1 MKQPISILP
10 AIALRG
16 TTILP
21 DMIVHFDVS
30 RERSIK
36 AIEAAM
42 LHDQKIF
49 LVTQKDPEVE
59 KPELSELYQVG
70 TVAYIKQVVKLPHDL
85 LRVLVE
91 GIERAELLGLE
102 QEEPFLKAETALF
115 EPDGAQYTKSLKEAM
130 FRSIQE
136 LFQRYCMESGKISK
150 DLAAQIMNITE
161 LEELIPQ
168 ISVNVPLTYQ
178 NKQKILE
185 AVSLENQ
192 YEVLAVILNNE
203 IEVLQIGHDLQRK
216 LKARVDKNQRDYILR
231 EQLKLIR
238 EELGEDNAESDA
250 DAYLE
255 QLKKLKADKEV
266 KEKIRKEILR
276 FKNISGSSS
285 ESAVSRGYIE
295 TMLELPW
302 NKASKDNKDLKNAER
317 ILNEDHYGLEKVKE
331 RREKEIK
338 SLVPH

>member
-161 LEELIPQ
+161 LEELISQ
-168 ISVNVPLTYQ
+168 IAVNVPLTYQ

-192 YEVLAVILNNE
+192 YEVLAAILNND
-203 IEVLQIGHDLQRK
+203 IE
-216 LKARVDKNQRDYILR
+216 
-231 EQLKLIR
+231 
-238 EELGEDNAESDA
+238 S
-250 DAYLE
+250 
-255 QLKKLKADKEV
+255 
-266 KEKIRKEILR
+266 
-276 FKNISGSSS
+276 
-285 ESAVSRGYIE
+285 
-295 TMLELPW
+295 
-302 NKASKDNKDLKNAER
+302 
-317 ILNEDHYGLEKVKE
+317 
-331 RREKEIK
+331 
-338 SLVPH
+338 

>member
-115 EPDGAQYTKSLKEAM
+115 EPDGKWKDQQ
-130 FRSIQE
+130 RSG
-136 LFQRYCMESGKISK
+136 CA
-150 DLAAQIMNITE
+150 D
-161 LEELIPQ
+161 
-168 ISVNVPLTYQ
+168 
-178 NKQKILE
+178 
-185 AVSLENQ
+185 
-192 YEVLAVILNNE
+192 YEYYRT
-203 IEVLQIGHDLQRK
+203 G
-216 LKARVDKNQRDYILR
+216 RVDSPDFR
-231 EQLKLIR
+231 ECTTDL
-238 EELGEDNAESDA
+238 
-250 DAYLE
+250 
-255 QLKKLKADKEV
+255 
-266 KEKIRKEILR
+266 
-276 FKNISGSSS
+276 S
-285 ESAVSRGYIE
+285 E
-295 TMLELPW
+295 
-302 NKASKDNKDLKNAER
+302 
-317 ILNEDHYGLEKVKE
+317 
-331 RREKEIK
+331 
-338 SLVPH
+338 